1 MQFFLSTP
9 EYNKLQSNTTKV
21 KVHLRNGIAEILNQH
36 EDLIGKVESNLVE
49 VESNFENKFER
60 SIFALQ
66 EAIFVVSTKGL
77 DTSAEKKETT
87 VYIYARRVKEI
98 TPGFSIMEILKQYEE
113 AKNLLEIE
121 GIKLE
126 LASTASKKCAIS
138 STISLIKQDIS
149 FFKKVISL
157 SKEMK

>member
-49 VESNFENKFER
+49 IESNFENKFEK

-77 DTSAEKKETT
+77 DTAAEKKETT
-87 VYIYARRVKEI
+87 VYVYARRVKEI
-98 TPGFSIMEILKQYEE
+98 TPGFSIIEILKQYEE
-113 AKNLLEIE
+113 AKNLLGIE
-121 GIKLE
+121 ETKLE
-126 LASTASKKCAIS
+126 LASTASKKRAIR
-138 STISLIKQDIS
+138 STIVLIEQDIT
-149 FFKKVISL
+149 FFKKVINL